1 MSDEPDNAQVRIAP
15 PILILLCLIA
25 GWCLDQGQSW
35 LILPAADGHGPR
47 IALAGALFLIG
58 SGLVLHCARLFKQAQ
73 TPIEPWRPT
82 SRIITSGPYRYS
94 RNPIYLGLA
103 IAGAGIAL
111 AFNSWWMLLGV
122 LAFAL
127 IANKHVIGKEEGYLE
142 GKFGEAY
149 SSYRRETR
157 RWL

>member
-1 MSDEPDNAQVRIAP
+1 MSDAPDNAQVRIAP

-25 GWCLDQGQSW
+25 GWCLDQGQHWPILSVIRW
-35 LILPAADGHGPR
+35 HGLRAVLSGALILFGV
-47 IALAGALFLIG
+47 
-58 SGLVLHCARLFKQAQ
+58 GLVLYCARLFKQAQ

-82 SRIITSGPYRYS
+82 ANMITSGPYRFS
-94 RNPIYLGLA
+94 RNPIYLGIV

-111 AFNSWWMLLGV
+111 AFDSWWMLFSV

-127 IANKHVIGKEEGYLE
+127 IANKHVIEREEAYLE
-142 GKFGEAY
+142 RKFGEAY
-149 SSYRRETR
+149 SSYRSETR